1 VEFGTPNVAT
11 AVRIPTTMVM
21 VCDHDAGRMSA
32 KPGAY
37 SFQIISSEPAR
48 ATMAFQYALILF
60 MCDSFSRGCA
70 CLTAMRRIKIEMV
83 RLVTIGQG
91 WLAMMAAARSIPPQM
106 MPTMTVAQPS
116 SQVVTI

>member
-1 VEFGTPNVAT
+1 
-11 AVRIPTTMVM
+11 
-21 VCDHDAGRMSA
+21 
-32 KPGAY
+32 
-37 SFQIISSEPAR
+37 
-48 ATMAFQYALILF
+48 
-60 MCDSFSRGCA
+60 
-70 CLTAMRRIKIEMV
+70 MRRIKIEMV